1 MTRIIALTSGKGG
14 VGKTFL
20 TANLAYAL
28 AQLGEEVVAIDANL
42 STPHLGL
49 HLGMQLAPVTLH
61 DVLRG
66 SNLKDAL
73 YSHPFGFKVLPGSL
87 NLMDLQNV
95 DVGKLPEI
103 VLNLLGRWDYILLD
117 SAPGLGRES
126 ISSISSAQEVLI
138 VATPDMPSVLD
149 ASKIARL
156 ATSIHKKVV
165 GIVLNRVGRK
175 SFELSKEKVEEI
187 TGYSVLVEIPEDS
200 NVLKSISMRRPL
212 LEIYPDSSASSEVKR
227 LAYMLEGIPFKEKRK
242 FSLTLIDSLVS
253 WMLK

>member
-1 MTRIIALTSGKGG
+1 MTRIIALASGKGG

-28 AQLGEEVVAIDANL
+28 AELGEEVVAIDANL

-49 HLGMQLAPVTLH
+49 HLGTQFAPITLH

-66 SNLKDAL
+66 STLKDAL
-73 YSHPFGFKVLPGSL
+73 YPHPFGFKVLPGSL
-87 NLMDLQNV
+87 NLMDLQEV

-103 VLNLLGRWDYILLD
+103 ILNLLGNYDYILLD

-126 ISSISSAQEVLI
+126 LSSISSAQEILI
-138 VATPDMPSVLD
+138 VANPDMPSVLD
-149 ASKIARL
+149 ASKIAKL
-156 ATSIHKKVV
+156 AVSIHKKVA

-187 TGYSVLVEIPEDS
+187 TGYPVLVEIPEDS
-200 NVLKSISMRRPL
+200 NVSKSISMRRPL
-212 LEIYPDSSASSEVKR
+212 LQIYPDSSASFEIKK
-227 LAYMLEGIPFKEKRK
+227 LAHLLEGIPFKEKRK
-242 FSLTLIDSLVS
+242 LSFSLIDSLVS

>member
-1 MTRIIALTSGKGG
+1 MTRIIALASGKGG

-28 AQLGEEVVAIDANL
+28 AELGEEVIAVDANL

-49 HLGMQLAPVTLH
+49 HLGMQFAPITLH
-61 DVLRG
+61 DVLKG

-73 YSHPFGFKVLPGSL
+73 YPHPFGFKVLPGSL
-87 NLMDLQNV
+87 SLMDLQEV

-103 VLNLLGRWDYILLD
+103 MLNLIGKYDYILLD

-126 ISSISSAQEVLI
+126 ISSISSTQEILI
-138 VATPDMPSVLD
+138 VANPDMPSVLD
-149 ASKIARL
+149 ASKIAKL
-156 ATSIHKKVV
+156 ASSIHKQIA

-175 SFELSKEKVEEI
+175 SFELSREKVEEI
-187 TGYSVLVEIPEDS
+187 TGFPVLVEIPEDPYVS
-200 NVLKSISMRRPL
+200 KSIFMRRPL
-212 LEIYPDSSASSEVKR
+212 LEIYPDSSASIEVKR
-227 LAYMLEGIPFKEKRK
+227 LAHMLEGIPFKEKRK
-242 FSLTLIDSLVS
+242 FSLNLINSLVG